1 MKMWFAQMSL
11 NIFLI
16 LLLLMC
22 HENKFHRWKVEA
34 QLSAFKPTVF
44 DNTEWRLF
52 FHLYRNITMM
62 MAGRTGL
69 KTRGNFLQTPV
80 PESAPFP
87 CDTAVGRSRE
97 PPSSVHKL
105 RPGDVNVIAA
115 IGDSVITASGASATS
130 FLELYTENRGLSW
143 CIGGQWNW
151 RNATTLPN
159 ILKVYN
165 PKLVGYSY
173 RDSYSFHW
181 DSQFNNAEIGA
192 ISKELPHMARQMV
205 TRIKSDRRVNFK
217 KDWKILTLTIGGN
230 DICAYVCTM
239 KNPESLPMKHRR
251 NLLATLRY
259 LRDNLP
265 RTFVN
270 IVSMPDVEK
279 VASLAGK
286 PAICWIL
293 HHGECPCWVGPI
305 HNSTESSRSR
315 WARIQKQYKKVEEEV
330 PLMDEFR
337 GLDEF
342 AVVHQPWTKRLSL
355 NDDKG
360 VDFTL
365 LSYDCFHMSQK
376 GHARAAAALWNNML
390 EPPGKKRLNWD
401 PPYVNFRC
409 PSQQN
414 PYFYTYDNS

>member
-1 MKMWFAQMSL
+1 MIHNASKFFSFTTC
-11 NIFLI
+11 FL
-16 LLLLMC
+16 
-22 HENKFHRWKVEA
+22 
-34 QLSAFKPTVF
+34 
-44 DNTEWRLF
+44 LF
-52 FHLYRNITMM
+52 
-62 MAGRTGL
+62 
-69 KTRGNFLQTPV
+69 
-80 PESAPFP
+80 
-87 CDTAVGRSRE
+87 
-97 PPSSVHKL
+97 
-105 RPGDVNVIAA
+105 PGDVNVIAA

-165 PKLVGYSY
+165 PKVNEKKMHESLIPLIYIHLQLVGYSY

-239 KNPESLPMKHRR
+239 KNPESLPLKHRR
-251 NLLATLRY
+251 NLLTTLRY

-279 VASLAGK
+279 VASVAGK

-305 HNSTESSRSR
+305 HNSTDSSRSR
-315 WARIQKQYKKVEEEV
+315 YR
-330 PLMDEFR
+330 R
-337 GLDEF
+337 GKW
-342 AVVHQPWTKRLSL
+342 VV
-355 NDDKG
+355 
-360 VDFTL
+360 
-365 LSYDCFHMSQK
+365 MSE
-376 GHARAAAALWNNML
+376 L
-390 EPPGKKRLNWD
+390 
-401 PPYVNFRC
+401 
-409 PSQQN
+409 
-414 PYFYTYDNS
+414 